1 MLGIFF
7 LLILLGAFYSG
18 SRRGI
23 PLQLVYLGGFFLS
36 FLFAQKMFV
45 SWGQKIEL
53 IVPYLSVAPDTKMVF
68 FTQQESFD
76 LDQPY
81 YAAIAFLF
89 FLFVGYLLT
98 KLVGLFA
105 SSLRFVAI
113 LPQFDW
119 LIAGLLN
126 LFIAYLWFF
135 LCLRLLTLLPVEMVQ
150 DLFSSHQWL
159 RNIVEKTPFFS
170 NYIQQLWI
178 ANLMH

>member
-89 FLFVGYLLT
+89 FLFVGYL
-98 KLVGLFA
+98 
-105 SSLRFVAI
+105 
-113 LPQFDW
+113 
-119 LIAGLLN
+119 
-126 LFIAYLWFF
+126 F
-135 LCLRLLTLLPVEMVQ
+135 LEICCNP
-150 DLFSSHQWL
+150 SP
-159 RNIVEKTPFFS
+159 I
-170 NYIQQLWI
+170 
-178 ANLMH
+178 